1 MRGKSPFTPLVVG
14 VLYARMHST
23 NISLYVYMMHSRSEA
38 GADQLQ
44 QDIAEGTSSM
54 DSKNNAAHERAEI

>member
-23 NISLYVYMMHSRSEA
+23 NISLYVYMMHTEA
-38 GADQLQ
+38 GADQLK